1 MSSWLV
7 VSPIL
12 IPLATAS
19 LCALAWGRI
28 PLQRIISLAGSVALF
43 VCGALLL
50 AQVSANGIT
59 AAQMS
64 DWPAPFGITL
74 VADHLAAVMVLIAA
88 VMAVAVAVYA
98 FGDIAPERERYG
110 FHPVFQTL
118 MVGVCGSFITGD
130 LFNLYVWFE
139 VMLISSFMLLALGGT
154 REQIDGAIKYAAINL
169 IATASFLMA
178 VALLYG
184 LTGTLNMADLALR
197 LREVEQTGIVTT
209 VAVLFII
216 AFGMKAAVFPL
227 FFWLPASYHT
237 PAIPVQAIFAGLLT
251 KVGVYALLRTFTLIF
266 VGDTAWTH
274 GLMLWIAGLTMAAG
288 VLGSLA
294 VTDLRRAFSWQV
306 VAHIGYMIM
315 GLALYTPLAIAG
327 AVFYLVHDIVV
338 KTNLFLGA
346 GLARR
351 LTGHDDLRSMG
362 GLFKATPLLAIV
374 MFVPLASL
382 AGFPPLSGFWS
393 KLVLLQASLEKE
405 AYVIAAVSLIVG
417 LLTMWLVGRIWAE
430 LFWKAHPVADPPGT
444 AAIAPG
450 ARFALVAPLVLLSAM
465 TVAIGLYAEPVMAVA
480 EAASAELLNPAPY
493 IEAVLGKGEPPP
505 TAIVG
510 LEPVQPVG
518 AQLGEVRP

>member
-1 MSSWLV
+1 MVAWLV

-12 IPLATAS
+12 VPLATAALCGLLWGRVKAQRAAS
-19 LCALAWGRI
+19 LGGSLLLVLCA
-28 PLQRIISLAGSVALF
+28 
-43 VCGALLL
+43 ALLL
-50 AQVSANGIT
+50 GHVT
-59 AAQMS
+59 AHGVTAVQMS
-64 DWPAPFGITL
+64 NWSAPFGITL
-74 VADHLAAVMVLIAA
+74 VADRLAAVMVLISS
-88 VMAVAVAVYA
+88 VMAVAAALYA
-98 FGDIAPERERYG
+98 FGDIDRVRETNG
-110 FHPVFQTL
+110 FHPVFQML

-139 VMLISSFMLLALGGT
+139 VMLISSFMLLALGG
-154 REQIDGAIKYAAINL
+154 RRDQIDGAVKYALLNL
-169 IATASFLMA
+169 IATAAFLMA

-197 LREVEQTGIVTT
+197 LRAVDAQGTVTT
-209 VAVLFII
+209 VSVLFII

-237 PAIPVQAIFAGLLT
+237 PAVAVQAIFAGLLT

-266 VGDTAWTH
+266 VGDVGYTH
-274 GLMLWIAGLTMAAG
+274 GLMLWIAGLTMVAG

-294 VTDLRRAFSWQV
+294 VSDLRRAFSWQV
-306 VAHIGYMIM
+306 VAHIGYMVM

-351 LTGHDDLRSMG
+351 LTGSHELPAMG
-362 GLFKATPLLAIV
+362 GLFKAAPLLAVV

-393 KLVLLQASLEKE
+393 KLVLLEAGLERQ
-405 AYVIAAVSLIVG
+405 AYVIVAVSLVVS

-430 LFWKAHPVADPPGT
+430 LFWKPHPAGAAAGT
-444 AAIAPG
+444 ASLSPG
-450 ARFALVAPLVLLSAM
+450 GRFALVAPLVLLSGL
-465 TVAIGLYAEPVMAVA
+465 TVAIGLFAEPVMALA
-480 EAASAELLNPAPY
+480 RDAAAELMHPEPY
-493 IEAVLGKGEPPP
+493 IRAVLGRGLPA
-505 TAIVG
+505 TAEA
-510 LEPVQPVG
+510 LP
-518 AQLGEVRP
+518 